1 MHGEAISSD
10 VCATF
15 FPPSF
20 FFSHVFFF
28 FLACLPSAG
37 PCIYITLGILGIIL
51 WASMDAECDDMYSET
66 YGMLFVV
73 FKIQVRCFG

>member
-1 MHGEAISSD
+1 M
-10 VCATF
+10 
-15 FPPSF
+15 SF
-20 FFSHVFFF
+20 FFP
-28 FLACLPSAG
+28 LACLPSAG

>member
-1 MHGEAISSD
+1 MS
-10 VCATF
+10 
-15 FPPSF
+15 
-20 FFSHVFFF
+20 FFF

-73 FKIQVRCFG
+73 FKIQVCCAPALRAIRGHSPDARKV